1 MGGNKGTHEGV
12 RNEGTRTGVENK
24 GTHTGVENKGTHTG
38 VPLRNSGDIYH
49 LSVGVTPCGYP

>member
-1 MGGNKGTHEGV
+1 MGGNKGTHAGV
-12 RNEGTRTGVENK
+12 RNEGTR
-24 GTHTGVENKGTHTG
+24 TGVENKGTHTG